1 VRIAVGGIIQES
13 NTFTPGL
20 MDLAGFR
27 ENYLLLGDDV
37 FQMRGVHEVGGMLAV
52 LEDAGHEIVPLLATH
67 AIAGTRVTAE
77 TEQWFR
83 RELVSRIEAARP
95 DGVVIALMGA
105 MASETDDDCD
115 GTFLGDIR
123 EILGPD
129 RPLIAS
135 LDMHAH
141 VTDRM
146 VEAADALIGYKTC
159 PHVDIFETGELAARL
174 LVRTLAG
181 EIRPRTALARR
192 PMVPPPQTHY
202 TTGGGPMD
210 PVMESGRQLQ
220 EVGQVLDISV
230 FPPQPW
236 LDVPDLGFK
245 VVAVSDGDMDQAHR
259 AAEQVAETAWRE
271 RRRFFAVEV
280 LSPERA
286 IDRALGA
293 PEGPV
298 VLMDCCDNPGG
309 GSPGDSVS
317 VLRALMQRPVTHATY
332 VTVRD
337 APAVAH
343 CIEAGVGRDV
353 TVQVGHTLTPELGS
367 PISVTG
373 RVRRVSDGVVEYH
386 GNLVYGG
393 SGGRGRGGPQ
403 PMARTVLGRTVLLQV
418 GSISLVLIEQRGQH
432 FDPELYRSLGLQPER
447 ARMIA
452 VKSSSPYGYVAVT
465 PHIYY
470 VDGAGYTPPHLARLP
485 FRRVTRPLLP
495 FDSM

>member
-1 VRIAVGGIIQES
+1 MRIAVGGIIQES

-52 LEDAGHEIVPLLATH
+52 LEDGGHEIVPLLATH

-77 TEQWFR
+77 TQQWFR
-83 RELVSRIEAARP
+83 EELIRRIEAGRP

-115 GTFLGDIR
+115 GTFLTDIR
-123 EILGPD
+123 EIIGPD

-135 LDMHAH
+135 LDMHAD

-146 VEAADALIGYKTC
+146 VRAADALIGYKTC
-159 PHVDIFETGELAARL
+159 PHVDIFETGQRAARL
-174 LVRTLAG
+174 LLRTLNK
-181 EIRPRTALARR
+181 EVRPRTALARR

-210 PVMESGRQLQ
+210 PVLERCRRLEEG
-220 EVGQVLDISV
+220 GQVLDLSV

-245 VVAVSDGDMDQAHR
+245 VVAVADGDMDTAHQ

-271 RRRFFAVEV
+271 RRRFFDFELLPPKRAI
-280 LSPERA
+280 ERA
-286 IDRALGA
+286 LQA
-293 PEGPV
+293 PDGPV
-298 VLMDCCDNPGG
+298 ALMDCCDNPGG

-317 VLRALMQRPVTHATY
+317 LLRALVEQRLTQPAY

-337 APAVAH
+337 ASAVAH

-353 TVQVGHTLTPELGS
+353 TLQVGHTLTPELGS
-367 PISVTG
+367 PIEIRG
-373 RVRRVSDGVVEYH
+373 RVRRISDGVVTYH

-393 SGGRGRGGPQ
+393 SGGRDRRGPQ
-403 PMARTVLGRTVLLQV
+403 PLARTVLGRTVLLQADNV
-418 GSISLVLIEQRGQH
+418 SLVLIEQRGQH
-432 FDPELYRSLGLQPER
+432 FDPELYRMMGLPPER
-447 ARMIA
+447 ARIIA
-452 VKSSSPYGYVAVT
+452 VKSSSPYGYLSVT
-465 PHIYY
+465 PEIHY
-470 VDGAGYTPPHLARLP
+470 VDGSGYTPPDLARLP
-485 FRRVTRPLLP
+485 FHRVTRPLLP
-495 FDSM
+495 LDSI